1 MTKDYERQVEDD
13 NTYKVGDV
21 VTVLWT
27 NSGSTY
33 GAKGII
39 AKINTKSILV
49 SLSEELRHSTGCLY
63 PIGQRIKAP
72 RIMTKGWTW
81 SDRVYKPVRKEEEE
95 QNMEIAAG
103 ELTAARQ

>member
-1 MTKDYERQVEDD
+1 MTEEYKKQIDD
-13 NTYKVGDV
+13 DSIYRVGAEV
-21 VTVLWT
+21 VVLWT
-27 NSGSTY
+27 NCGWTY
-33 GAKGII
+33 RGEGII
-39 AKINTKSILV
+39 VKINRKSILV
-49 SLSEELRHSTGCLY
+49 TLSKEVRYLTGCLY

-81 SDRVYKPVRKEEEE
+81 SNRVYKPVRKEEEE

>member
-1 MTKDYERQVEDD
+1 MTEDYERQVEDD
-13 NTYKVGDV
+13 NAYKVGDV

-49 SLSEELRHSTGCLY
+49 SLSEEVRHLTGCLY
-63 PIGQRIKAP
+63 PIGQKIKAP
-72 RIMTKGWTW
+72 RISTKEWSW
-81 SDRVYKPVRKEEEE
+81 SDRVYRPIE
-95 QNMEIAAG
+95 
-103 ELTAARQ
+103 